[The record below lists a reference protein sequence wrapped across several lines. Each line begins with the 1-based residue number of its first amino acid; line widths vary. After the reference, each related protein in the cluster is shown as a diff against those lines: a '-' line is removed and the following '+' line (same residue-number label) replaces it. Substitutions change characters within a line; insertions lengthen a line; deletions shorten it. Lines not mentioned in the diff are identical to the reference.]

1 MCSSDLRTLD
11 KMRYSEIART
21 VQDDKKRIR
30 QRLEGFQQA
39 ATNAYEETDP
49 SALLS
54 LEEQALQN
62 HTNDKG

>member
-1 MCSSDLRTLD
+1 
-11 KMRYSEIART
+11 MRYSEIART